1 MKKRGREYHPGKH
14 KQGTITSKRG
24 ATLGSRDTRG
34 HQRYLLKKRR
44 NNKRGVR
51 MWNNKPGVGSR
62 DVE

>member
-34 HQRYLLKKRR
+34 HQRHLLKKE
-44 NNKRGVR
+44 GTTS
-51 MWNNKPGVGSR
+51 G
-62 DVE
+62 E